1 MYDMNTILAAMAE
14 GKTADDLAKEF
25 TDALNAANAKI
36 EADRIAA
43 EKVAKEKEA
52 AERAKSAK
60 VNALKDLMIDIID
73 FINTYYGDQLPSEVV
88 EALNNEITDE
98 TIADVVKEI
107 DALIKITPMLFAL
120 IDAEEKSPL
129 SNSKW
134 ISFKPTFKI
143 ADEAPKRADKPVIKK
158 TINTISVNDADK
170 IIQDFLDEMF

>member
-14 GKTADDLAKEF
+14 GRTADDLAKEF

>member
-1 MYDMNTILAAMAE
+1 MFDMNMILAEMAE

-25 TDALNAANAKI
+25 TDALNAVNAKI

-43 EKVAKEKEA
+43 EKAAKEKEA

-88 EALNNEITDE
+88 EALNNELTDE
-98 TIADVVKEI
+98 TVADVVKEI

-143 ADEAPKRADKPVIKK
+143 ADEAPKRTDKPVIKK
-158 TINTISVNDADK
+158 TINTISVNEADK
-170 IIQDFLDEMF
+170 IIHDFLDEMF

>member
-1 MYDMNTILAAMAE
+1 MFDMNMILAAMAE

-25 TDALNAANAKI
+25 TDALNAVNAKI

-43 EKVAKEKEA
+43 EKAAKAKEE

-98 TIADVVKEI
+98 TVADVAKEI
-107 DALIKITPMLFAL
+107 DALIKMTPMLFAL

-129 SNSKW
+129 SKSKW
-134 ISFKPTFKI
+134 INFKPTFKI
-143 ADEAPKRADKPVIKK
+143 ADEAPKNADKPVIKK
-158 TINTISVNDADK
+158 TINTISVNEADK
-170 IIQDFLDEMF
+170 IIQDFLDKIF

>member
-1 MYDMNTILAAMAE
+1 MFDMNTILTAMAE

-43 EKVAKEKEA
+43 EKAAKEKEE
-52 AERAKSAK
+52 AERVKSAK
-60 VNALKDLMIDIID
+60 VNAFKDIMIDIID
-73 FINTYYGDQLPSEVV
+73 FFNTYYWDQLPSEVV

-98 TIADVVKEI
+98 TVADVVKEI
-107 DALIKITPMLFAL
+107 DALIKMTPMLFAL

-143 ADEAPKRADKPVIKK
+143 ADEAPKSADKPVIKK
-158 TINTISVNDADK
+158 TINTISVNEADK
-170 IIQDFLDEMF
+170 IIHDFLDKMF

>member
-1 MYDMNTILAAMAE
+1 MFDMDTILAAMAE

-25 TDALNAANAKI
+25 TDALNAVNAKI

-43 EKVAKEKEA
+43 EKAAKEKEA

-60 VNALKDLMIDIID
+60 INALKDLMIDIID

-98 TIADVVKEI
+98 TVADVVKEI
-107 DALIKITPMLFAL
+107 DALIKMTPMLFAL

-129 SNSKW
+129 SKSKW

-143 ADEAPKRADKPVIKK
+143 ADAAPKSADKPVIKK
-158 TINTISVNDADK
+158 TINTISINDADK
-170 IIQDFLDEMF
+170 IIHDFLDKMF

>member
-1 MYDMNTILAAMAE
+1 MFDMNMILAEMAE

-25 TDALNAANAKI
+25 TDALNAVNAKI

-43 EKVAKEKEA
+43 EKAAKEKEE

-60 VNALKDLMIDIID
+60 VNAFKDIMIDIID
-73 FINTYYGDQLPSEVV
+73 FFNTYYSDQLPSEMI

-98 TIADVVKEI
+98 TVAEVVKEI
-107 DALIKITPMLFAL
+107 DALIQMTPMILSL

-129 SNSKW
+129 SKSKW

-143 ADEAPKRADKPVIKK
+143 ADEASKSADKPVIKK

-170 IIQDFLDEMF
+170 IIHDFLDEMF

>member
-1 MYDMNTILAAMAE
+1 MYDMNMILAAMAE

-25 TDALNAANAKI
+25 TEALNAANAKI

-43 EKVAKEKEA
+43 EKAAKEKEEV
-52 AERAKSAK
+52 ERAKRK
-60 VNALKDLMIDIID
+60 VNAFKDIMIDIID
-73 FINTYYGDQLPSEVV
+73 FFNTYYGDQLPSEVV

-98 TIADVVKEI
+98 RVADVVEEI
-107 DALIKITPMLFAL
+107 DALIKMTPMILAL
-120 IDAEEKSPL
+120 IDAEEKSLP
-129 SNSKW
+129 SKSKW

-158 TINTISVNDADK
+158 TVNTISVNEADK

>member
-1 MYDMNTILAAMAE
+1 MYDMNMILAAMAE

-25 TDALNAANAKI
+25 TEALNAANAKI

-43 EKVAKEKEA
+43 EKAAKEKEE

-60 VNALKDLMIDIID
+60 VNAFKDIMIDIID
-73 FINTYYGDQLPSEVV
+73 FFNTYYSDQLPSEVI

-98 TIADVVKEI
+98 TVTDVVKEI
-107 DALIKITPMLFAL
+107 DALIKMTPMLFAL

-129 SNSKW
+129 SKSKW

-143 ADEAPKRADKPVIKK
+143 ADAAPKRADKPVIKK

>member
-1 MYDMNTILAAMAE
+1 MNTILAEMAE

-43 EKVAKEKEA
+43 EKAAKEKEA

-98 TIADVVKEI
+98 TVADVAKEI
-107 DALIKITPMLFAL
+107 DALIKMTPMLFAL
-120 IDAEEKSPL
+120 IDAEEKSPP
-129 SNSKW
+129 SKSKW
-134 ISFKPTFKI
+134 MSFKPTFKI
-143 ADEAPKRADKPVIKK
+143 ADEAPKSADKPVIKK
-158 TINTISVNDADK
+158 TINTISINDADK
-170 IIQDFLDEMF
+170 IIQDFLDKMF

>member
-1 MYDMNTILAAMAE
+1 MYDMNTILAEMAE

-43 EKVAKEKEA
+43 EKAAKEKEE
-52 AERAKSAK
+52 AERAKSA
-60 VNALKDLMIDIID
+60 LKDIMIDIID
-73 FINTYYGDQLPSEVV
+73 FINTYYGDQLPSEVI

-98 TIADVVKEI
+98 TVADVAKEI
-107 DALIKITPMLFAL
+107 DALIKMTPMLFAL
-120 IDAEEKSPL
+120 IDAEEKFPR
-129 SNSKW
+129 SKSEW

-158 TINTISVNDADK
+158 TINTISVNEADK
-170 IIQDFLDEMF
+170 IIHDFLDKIF

>member
-1 MYDMNTILAAMAE
+1 MFDMNTILTAMAE

-25 TDALNAANAKI
+25 TEALNAANAKI

-43 EKVAKEKEA
+43 EKVAKEKEE

-60 VNALKDLMIDIID
+60 VNAFKDIMIDIID
-73 FINTYYGDQLPSEVV
+73 FFNTYYSDQLPSEVI

-98 TIADVVKEI
+98 TVAEVVKEI
-107 DALIKITPMLFAL
+107 DALIQMTPMLFAL

-129 SNSKW
+129 SKSKW

-158 TINTISVNDADK
+158 TINTISVNEADK

>member
-43 EKVAKEKEA
+43 EKAAKEKEA

-143 ADEAPKRADKPVIKK
+143 ADEAPKSADKPVIKK

>member
-1 MYDMNTILAAMAE
+1 MFDMNTILAAMAE

-25 TDALNAANAKI
+25 TDALNAVNAKI

-43 EKVAKEKEA
+43 EKAAKEKEE

-73 FINTYYGDQLPSEVV
+73 FINTYYGDQLPSEVI

-98 TIADVVKEI
+98 TVADVAKEI
-107 DALIKITPMLFAL
+107 DALIKMTPMLFAL

-143 ADEAPKRADKPVIKK
+143 ADEAPKSADKPVIKK

>member
-143 ADEAPKRADKPVIKK
+143 ADEAPKSADKPVIKK

>member
-43 EKVAKEKEA
+43 EKAAKEKEE

-60 VNALKDLMIDIID
+60 VNAFKDIMIDIID
-73 FINTYYGDQLPSEVV
+73 FFNTYYSDQLPSEVV

-98 TIADVVKEI
+98 TVADVVKEI
-107 DALIKITPMLFAL
+107 DALIKMTPMLFAL
-120 IDAEEKSPL
+120 IDAEEKSP
-129 SNSKW
+129 SSKSKW

-158 TINTISVNDADK
+158 TINTISVNEADK
-170 IIQDFLDEMF
+170 IIHDFLDEMF

>member
-1 MYDMNTILAAMAE
+1 MILAEMAE

-25 TDALNAANAKI
+25 TDALNAVNAKI

-43 EKVAKEKEA
+43 EKAAKEKEE

-60 VNALKDLMIDIID
+60 VNAFKDIMIDIID
-73 FINTYYGDQLPSEVV
+73 FFNTYYGDQLPSEVV

-98 TIADVVKEI
+98 TVADVVKEI
-107 DALIKITPMLFAL
+107 DALIKMFAL
-120 IDAEEKSPL
+120 IDAEEKSSP

-158 TINTISVNDADK
+158 TINTISVNEADK
-170 IIQDFLDEMF
+170 IIHDFLDEMF

>member
-1 MYDMNTILAAMAE
+1 MFDMNMILAEMAE

-25 TDALNAANAKI
+25 TDALNAVNAKI

-43 EKVAKEKEA
+43 EKAAKEKEA
-52 AERAKSAK
+52 AERAKRK
-60 VNALKDLMIDIID
+60 VNALKDIMIDIID

-98 TIADVVKEI
+98 TVADVAKEI
-107 DALIKITPMLFAL
+107 DALIKMTPMLFAL

-143 ADEAPKRADKPVIKK
+143 ADEAPKRADKPAIKK
-158 TINTISVNDADK
+158 TINTISINDADK
-170 IIQDFLDEMF
+170 IIQDFLDKMF

>member
-43 EKVAKEKEA
+43 EKAAKEKEEA
-52 AERAKSAK
+52 KRAKSAK
-60 VNALKDLMIDIID
+60 VNAFKDIMIDIID
-73 FINTYYGDQLPSEVV
+73 FFNTYYGDQLPSEAV

-98 TIADVVKEI
+98 TVADVVEEI
-107 DALIKITPMLFAL
+107 DALIKMTPMLFAL

-129 SNSKW
+129 SKSKW
-134 ISFKPTFKI
+134 MSFKPTFKI
-143 ADEAPKRADKPVIKK
+143 ADEAPKSADKPVIKK

>member
-107 DALIKITPMLFAL
+107 DALIKMTPMLFAL

-143 ADEAPKRADKPVIKK
+143 ADEAPKSADKPVIKK

>member
-43 EKVAKEKEA
+43 EKAAKEKEA

-98 TIADVVKEI
+98 TVADVAKEI
-107 DALIKITPMLFAL
+107 DALIKMTPMLFAL

-129 SNSKW
+129 SKSKW

-143 ADEAPKRADKPVIKK
+143 ADEAPKSADKPVIKK
-158 TINTISVNDADK
+158 TINTISVNEADK

>member
-1 MYDMNTILAAMAE
+1 MYDMNTILAEMAE

-43 EKVAKEKEA
+43 EKTAKEKEE

-88 EALNNEITDE
+88 EALNSEITDE

-143 ADEAPKRADKPVIKK
+143 ADEAPKSADKPVIKK
-158 TINTISVNDADK
+158 TINTISANDADK

>member
-43 EKVAKEKEA
+43 EKTAKEKEA

-60 VNALKDLMIDIID
+60 VNAFKDIAIDIVD
-73 FINTYYGDQLPSEVV
+73 FFNTYYSDQLPSEMV

-98 TIADVVKEI
+98 TVADVVKEI
-107 DALIKITPMLFAL
+107 DALIKMTPMLFAL

-158 TINTISVNDADK
+158 TINTISVNEADK
-170 IIQDFLDEMF
+170 IIQDFLDKIF

>member
-1 MYDMNTILAAMAE
+1 MFDMNTILTAMAE

-43 EKVAKEKEA
+43 EKAAKEKEEV
-52 AERAKSAK
+52 ERAKSAK
-60 VNALKDLMIDIID
+60 VNAFKDIMIDIID
-73 FINTYYGDQLPSEVV
+73 FFNTYYGDQLPSEAI

-98 TIADVVKEI
+98 TVADVVKEI
-107 DALIKITPMLFAL
+107 DALIKMFAL
-120 IDAEEKSPL
+120 IDAEEKSSP
-129 SNSKW
+129 SKSKW

-158 TINTISVNDADK
+158 TINTISVNEADK
-170 IIQDFLDEMF
+170 IIHDFLDKMF